1 MSFRE
6 YLEGSTTWYVDGKNI
21 GQTVNGHGYLME
33 CIKEFLKIEFGVDEY
48 ATDRPAIEPD
58 FTDLEHVPL
67 VYTQSDDG
75 EHDFQWE
82 VNIPA
87 KTLILLIDGGEEM
100 AQDFE
105 CFLDLGNYIKD
116 LEQGELIAD
125 ADAYYEGIYSKRGE

>member
-48 ATDRPAIEPD
+48 GTDRPAIEPD

-67 VYTQSDDG
+67 VYTQSGDG

-87 KTLILLIDGGEEM
+87 KTLILLIDGGEEI

-105 CFLDLGNYIKD
+105 YFLDLGNYIKD

-125 ADAYYEGIYSKRGE
+125 ADAYYEGIYLKRGE